1 MGIGSGKTHVMDVLL
16 EKLLETIETMAGES
30 PIIDQLR
37 SRLQDCVYVS
47 ISFNNEMPLNADE
60 KELLSPRILFR

>member
-47 ISFNNEMPLNADE
+47 ISFSNEMPLNADE